1 MIKFALGFDDAFI
14 GTSCMQHSREPCAV
28 YDLDKCIQILV
39 ERDGMTPDE
48 AYEYIDYNTLNS
60 WVGETTPIF
69 MQLSNIKEHMNEK
82 GDAYAER

>member
-48 AYEYIDYNTLNS
+48 AYEFIDYNTLNS
-60 WVGETTPIF
+60 WVGKTTPIF
-69 MQLSNIKEHMNEK
+69 MQLSSIKEHMNEK
-82 GDAYAER
+82 GDAYA